1 MIHLSENNGKFKL
14 VATTVE
20 VLESDHFL
28 DGYSHGLF
36 KPHMPVNEFFQK
48 LLEIGVT
55 QHYAITSGNLLPKMR
70 LFAQIMGFDYY
81 EI

>member
-1 MIHLSENNGKFKL
+1 
-14 VATTVE
+14 
-20 VLESDHFL
+20 
-28 DGYSHGLF
+28 
-36 KPHMPVNEFFQK
+36 MPVNEFFQK

-55 QHYAITSGNLLPKMR
+55 QHYAITAGNLLPKMR